1 MSSILEWTGL
11 SGSGSGF
18 LVSRAGGGSTLA
30 SKVEET
36 WTYVGAYVHGVTLGC
51 PVCVLCNEGGVAH
64 STRVPP
70 REEGEKARRR
80 DGRRGR
86 GGEGGTLCK
95 GRCV

>member
-1 MSSILEWTGL
+1 M
-11 SGSGSGF
+11 
-18 LVSRAGGGSTLA
+18 
-30 SKVEET
+30 
-36 WTYVGAYVHGVTLGC
+36 GAYVHGVTLGC